1 MLDAQAEAIDVESEK
16 ASEKGEDEDDL
27 ESTLEDKKA
36 ESNVEDEDEEG
47 EEEREEEEEEEE
59 GSVDD
64 GDRSQSG
71 EPLGS
76 FKELLIEKP
85 DLTGSESVPASPS
98 SQVSLR
104 FVISGTFICDWLY
117 QTITISYCVKNAW
130 QFLQQLQHNII
141 SIY

>member
-36 ESNVEDEDEEG
+36 ESNVEDDD
-47 EEEREEEEEEEE
+47 EEEREEEEE

-104 FVISGTFICDWLY
+104 FVISGTIICDWLY
-117 QTITISYCVKNAW
+117 QTITSSYCVKNAW

>member
-36 ESNVEDEDEEG
+36 ESNVEDEDEE
-47 EEEREEEEEEEE
+47 EREEGEE

-104 FVISGTFICDWLY
+104 FVISGTIICDWLY

>member
-36 ESNVEDEDEEG
+36 ESNVEDDD
-47 EEEREEEEEEEE
+47 EEEREEEEE

-104 FVISGTFICDWLY
+104 FVISGTIICDWLY
-117 QTITISYCVKNAW
+117 QTITSSYCVKNAW
-130 QFLQQLQHNII
+130 QFLQQQQYNINSVYI
-141 SIY
+141 R

>member
-36 ESNVEDEDEEG
+36 ESNVEDDD
-47 EEEREEEEEEEE
+47 EEEREEEEEEKE

-104 FVISGTFICDWLY
+104 FVISGTIICDWLY
-117 QTITISYCVKNAW
+117 QTITSSYCVKNAW
-130 QFLQQLQHNII
+130 QFLQQQQYNINSVYI
-141 SIY
+141 R

>member
-36 ESNVEDEDEEG
+36 ESNVEDEDEE
-47 EEEREEEEEEEE
+47 EREEGEE

-104 FVISGTFICDWLY
+104 FVISGTIICDWLY
-117 QTITISYCVKNAW
+117 QTITSSYCVKNAW
-130 QFLQQLQHNII
+130 QFLQQQQYNINSVYI
-141 SIY
+141 R